1 MCNQNGAHATLPR
14 SGVRRAALAK
24 TTDVEGVP
32 RARRYA
38 VVLKMTTHF
47 SVVVVKAPG
56 DTGFALADALAPFQ
70 QHPRAER
77 YRRFCDTSEQLRF
90 EYEHGTVDPILW
102 YTREVTTPHATLICT
117 GDVPQQ
123 VASPVAGLAAARR
136 TPLKT
141 LYPRFEDF
149 LVEQG
154 YSPAAVAAGRVG
166 YWCNPQR
173 RWNGWVTGGR
183 WRGFFKVKPGFEA
196 AARLGDPLRYDD
208 PVPEGF
214 ADVVLKKHWDIEAQ
228 RAQNV
233 NRALVGYAAFHRANV
248 VGGAVGD
255 RSRALGMLEAISIER
270 LIGTRLAPC
279 PAHGATPESGQA
291 NAYPAVTRATLMR
304 FGADEAG
311 FVEYVR
317 QNTALPFAL
326 VVDGRWYAEANL
338 LGDVA
343 DTERVP
349 PQDWVRE
356 ASALLAAQAD
366 DAELFAVDCYL

>member
-1 MCNQNGAHATLPR
+1 
-14 SGVRRAALAK
+14 
-24 TTDVEGVP
+24 
-32 RARRYA
+32 
-38 VVLKMTTHF
+38 MTTHF
-47 SVVVVKAPG
+47 SVVVVRAPG
-56 DTGFALADALAPFQ
+56 DTEFSQADALAPFE

-77 YRRFCDTSEQLRF
+77 YRRFCDTSEPLRF

-117 GDVPQQ
+117 GDVSPQA
-123 VASPVAGLAAARR
+123 ASSAATSAVARR
-136 TPLKT
+136 TPLKA

-154 YSPAAVAAGRVG
+154 YSRAAVAAGRVG
-166 YWCNPQR
+166 YWCNPQG

-183 WRGFFKVKPGFEA
+183 WRGFFKVKACFEA
-196 AARLGDPLRYDD
+196 ATRLGESLRYDD
-208 PVPEGF
+208 PPPRGF
-214 ADVVLKKHWDIEAQ
+214 ADVLLKKHWDIEAQ
-228 RAQNV
+228 RSQNV
-233 NRALVGYAAFHRANV
+233 ERALAAYAAFHRATGDM
-248 VGGAVGD
+248 VGA
-255 RSRALGMLEAISIER
+255 RAQALSLLAAIPVER
-270 LIGTRLAPC
+270 LTGTRLAPC
-279 PAHGATPESGQA
+279 FADGEPPESGEA

-326 VVDGRWYAEANL
+326 VVDGHWYAEANL
-338 LGDVA
+338 LGDGA
-343 DTERVP
+343 DAERVP
-349 PQDWVRE
+349 PQEWVRE